1 MDLCVWLLCP
11 GLPSCWSACVCV
23 CVCVHRCVPWA
34 PLLPLCVCARAR
46 APLCSARIPVH
57 ACAPRAVCCAP
68 AVDGAWTEWSKWS
81 ACSTECAH
89 WRSRECMAP
98 PPQNGGR
105 DCSGTLLDSKNCTDG
120 LCVQSESLRPAGPP
134 GGSSSRMRPLPPHP
148 APPRPTGRPQASSA
162 GLGGAAPGASAHSPR
177 ASPHLRV
184 SCHIH
189 HPFFATYVIV
199 FPFIS
204 LDR

>member
-1 MDLCVWLLCP
+1 MWISLCGTHVSWVPHFLPQCVRMHVCWRIAVFCTRNYVCTCP
-11 GLPSCWSACVCV
+11 
-23 CVCVHRCVPWA
+23 CVHMS
-34 PLLPLCVCARAR
+34 VCAHT
-46 APLCSARIPVH
+46 PV
-57 ACAPRAVCCAP
+57 CP
-68 AVDGAWTEWSKWS
+68 ALTVDGAWTEWSKWS

-120 LCVQSESLRPAGPP
+120 LCMQSESQGRWGP
-134 GGSSSRMRPLPPHP
+134 GGGDSSHVRVPQTRPHASVPSLQRGSPQGLCPPTTSIISSHP
-148 APPRPTGRPQASSA
+148 SHC
-162 GLGGAAPGASAHSPR
+162 L
-177 ASPHLRV
+177 L
-184 SCHIH
+184 CHRF
-189 HPFFATYVIV
+189 PVTYVIV